1 MKKHNKGDRYDMRS
15 EKARITNLCMVYD
28 NAGNVLVQERIKKD
42 WPGITFPG
50 GHVEYLE
57 SFHDAVVR
65 EVKEET
71 GLDIKHPKLCG
82 VKQFQTK
89 EDERYIVFLYK
100 TNEFSG
106 ELCDSS
112 EGHVFWVKRSEL
124 LNYPLSEDFDEL
136 LKVFEDDEL
145 SEFYYDTEN
154 DWKINLY

>member
-1 MKKHNKGDRYDMRS
+1 MRS
-15 EKARITNLCMVYD
+15 EKARITNLCMIYD
-28 NAGNVLVQERIKKD
+28 DAGNVLVQERLKKD

-50 GHVEYLE
+50 GHVEHLE

-100 TNEFSG
+100 TNEYSG
-106 ELCDSS
+106 ELHDSS

-136 LKVFEDDEL
+136 LKVFENDEL
-145 SEFYYDTEN
+145 SEFYYDVEN
-154 DWKINLY
+154 DWKISLY